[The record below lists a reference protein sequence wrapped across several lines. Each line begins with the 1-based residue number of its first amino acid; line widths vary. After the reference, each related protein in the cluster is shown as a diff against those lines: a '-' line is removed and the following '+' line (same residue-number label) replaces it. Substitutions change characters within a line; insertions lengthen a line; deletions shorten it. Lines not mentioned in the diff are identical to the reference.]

1 MDILDQVS
9 AKHIRD
15 KIPQFAVGDTVK
27 CDVKVVEGTRER
39 VQAFQGI
46 VIQKKGS
53 GIGATFTV
61 RKVSQGVA
69 VERVFPLHSPNLA
82 GLQVLRRGKVRRA
95 RIFYLRGLKGKAARI
110 KEKTDRTSR

>member
-9 AKHIRD
+9 AKHVRD
-15 KIPQFAVGDTVK
+15 DLPPFEVGDTVK
-27 CDVKVVEGTRER
+27 CDVKVVEGSRER

-53 GIGATFTV
+53 GSGATFTV
-61 RKVSQGVA
+61 RKISQGIA
-69 VERVFPLHSPNLA
+69 VERIFPLHSPNLA
-82 GLQVLRRGKVRRA
+82 GLKVLRRGRVRRS

-110 KEKTDRTSR
+110 KEKTDRTAR